1 MKKSSAKKINS
12 GITSD
17 SAPSMVSASASSA
30 AFWSSSLSPVD
41 GTAIGSSTIGSAAVG
56 GAAIAAGVAAA
67 PAASAQTGEMHLGA
81 VDDVIKQS
89 VSVGDAAPAKVSTIS
104 NAAPGRAAG
113 DVPQE
118 NGTAS
123 VAVAVAASGNALI
136 DGVLSGS
143 KWNGS
148 ITYSDPDSAADYQ
161 AGYNS
166 DGNSDG
172 ISAQNQGFSQFTAM
186 QMKAF
191 HSALNQALYTQDAG
205 AGNLSVEGFTNLSIT
220 YGVSGS
226 GSSTIRGANSSDP
239 GTAYA
244 YYPSNSIY
252 GGDTFFGNAY
262 DSTIFSLK
270 TPVAGNYAWHTMIH
284 ELGHSLGLKHSQETG
299 GPGNVAVPT
308 AYDDIEFTVMSYR
321 SYIGAPLTGY
331 SYEQFGAPQTY
342 MMLDIQ
348 ALQYM
353 YGADYTV
360 NSGNTTY
367 TWNPT
372 TGNTLIDGQIA
383 IAPGT
388 NRIFATIWDG
398 GGVDTY
404 DLSAYSTNLSL
415 DLNPGGHSLFSS
427 AQQAYLGAGN
437 YARGNIFNALLYGG
451 NTASLIENAIGG
463 SGNDTITG
471 NSAANALTGNNG
483 NDTLDGG
490 DGNDTLNGGAGA
502 DTLTGGGGDDVING
516 DAGNDIIDGGSGADT
531 IHGGDDN
538 DIIYGGFFTDEAYGD
553 AGNDTFIIRQSGAG
567 TEYGDNTYGGAG
579 TDSLDLSQIAATYG
593 AIVDLTAGTW
603 QYNPLYGGPWVID
616 SVENVSGTQLD
627 DTITGSSADNMLR
640 GNSGNDTIRGGA
652 GNDTIEGG
660 NGNDLLIGGTGND
673 TFDGGSGVDVFY
685 GEAGDDTLKI
695 VSGWNG
701 GYGEFFA
708 GGAGNDTFD
717 VSNVVGFGSTTVN
730 LADGTFDYTF
740 GGSGFIALSSVENY
754 NGSDVADSITG
765 SGEWNRLNG
774 NAGDDVING
783 LGGFDSLNGGTGND
797 ILDGGTGD
805 DTMAGGD
812 GNDTF
817 YVDSAGDNV
826 VEGATGGTDLILATA
841 SYTLAGRYVETLQL
855 VGAANIDATGN
866 SQNNTL
872 IGNSGN
878 NTLLGNDG
886 ADVINGGAGNDI
898 INGGNGTDTASYAGA
913 GGSVTVNLGIVAAQA
928 TGGAGSD
935 TLSFIE
941 NLIGS
946 SFGDSLTGNA
956 SSNVIDGG
964 LGADIMAGGD
974 NNDTYYVDNVGD
986 NVIEGGAGG
995 AADIIYSAVSYGL
1008 AGRYVETL
1016 QLTGA
1021 ANIDATGNTQANN
1034 LIGNTG
1040 NNTLLGN
1047 DGIDTLNGAGGNDV
1061 LNGGTGSD
1069 ALTGGAGTDT
1079 FAFSTALGATN
1090 IDTIADFSMVDDTIQ
1105 LASSI
1110 FTGLVA
1116 GGLSAAAFNIGAAAS
1131 DATDRIIYNSVT
1143 GALLFDSDGTG
1154 ASAAIQFATLS
1165 TGLALTNADFLVV

>member
-1 MKKSSAKKINS
+1 MKKSSAKKINP

-17 SAPSMVSASASSA
+17 STQSMASSSSGATALWASA
-30 AFWSSSLSPVD
+30 LSPAE
-41 GTAIGSSTIGSAAVG
+41 GAGLGNSTIGSAAIG
-56 GAAIAAGVAAA
+56 SAAIAASVAAA
-67 PAASAQTGEMHLGA
+67 PAASAATGEMHLGA
-81 VDDVIKQS
+81 VDDVIKQTVS
-89 VSVGDAAPAKVSTIS
+89 VSDAAPAKVASVS
-104 NAAPGRAAG
+104 DAAPGRAAS

-118 NGTAS
+118 NGNVS

-205 AGNLSVEGFTNLSIT
+205 AGNLSVEGFTNLDIT
-220 YGVSGS
+220 YGISGS
-226 GSSTIRGANSSDP
+226 GNATIRGANSSDP

-252 GGDTFFGNAY
+252 GGDTFFGNGY
-262 DSTIFSLK
+262 DGTVNSYK

-299 GPGNVAVPT
+299 GPGNIAVPT

-331 SYEQFGAPQTY
+331 SYERFGAPQTY

-372 TGNTLIDGQIA
+372 TGTTLIDGQIA
-383 IAPGT
+383 IAPGA

-398 GGVDTY
+398 GGIDTY

-415 DLNPGGHSLFSS
+415 DLNPGGYSLFSS

-437 YARGNIFNALLYGG
+437 YARGNIFNALLYNG

-471 NSAANALTGNNG
+471 NSADNVLTGNNG
-483 NDTLDGG
+483 NDTLNGVA
-490 DGNDTLNGGAGA
+490 GNDTLNGGAGA
-502 DTLTGGGGDDVING
+502 D
-516 DAGNDIIDGGSGADT
+516 IIDGGSGVDT

-538 DIIYGGFFTDEAYGD
+538 DIIYGGFSTDEVYGD

-567 TEYGDNTYGGAG
+567 TEFGDNTYGGAG
-579 TDSLDLSQIAATYG
+579 TDSLDLSQIATTYG

-627 DTITGSSADNMLR
+627 DTITGDSADNVLR
-640 GNSGNDTIRGGA
+640 GNNGNDTIRGGA
-652 GNDTIEGG
+652 GNDTITGG
-660 NGNDLLIGGTGND
+660 NGRDLLIGGSGND
-673 TFDGGSGVDVFY
+673 VLDGGWDIDILY
-685 GEAGDDTLKI
+685 GEAGDDTFIL
-695 VSGWNG
+695 SNPWYG
-701 GYGEFFA
+701 GYGEIYV
-708 GGAGNDTFD
+708 GGAGNDTLD
-717 VSNVVGFGSTTVN
+717 ISGVAGFSTTTVN
-730 LADGTFDYTF
+730 LAEGVFTYA
-740 GGSGFIALSSVENY
+740 GGSPDYGEIALSSVEY
-754 NGSDVADSITG
+754 FIGSSAADSITG
-765 SGEWNRLNG
+765 SGEWNRLTGNG
-774 NAGDDVING
+774 GDDVING
-783 LGGFDSLNGGTGND
+783 LGGNDSLNGGAGND

-866 SQNNTL
+866 SQNNAL

-886 ADVINGGAGNDI
+886 DDVINGGAGNDI

-913 GGSVTVNLGIVAAQA
+913 GGSVTVNLSIAGAQA

-956 SSNVIDGG
+956 SVNVIDGG

-974 NNDTYYVDNVGD
+974 NNDIYYVDNVGD
-986 NVIEGGAGG
+986 NVVEGGAGG
-995 AADIIYSAVSYGL
+995 SADIIYSTVSYGL

-1021 ANIDATGNTQANN
+1021 ANIDATGNSLANT

-1047 DGIDTLNGAGGNDV
+1047 DGIDTLNGAGGSDV

-1090 IDTIADFSMVDDTIQ
+1090 IDTIADFSVVDDTIQ

-1131 DATDRIIYNSVT
+1131 DATDRIIYNSAT